1 MKNRHGRHSH
11 DQQAAMT
18 AYANILDEA
27 RTRILGI
34 NTILSGTATLPPWLT
49 AELGYVQLRM
59 LCELVAL
66 GCLIAHGD
74 IEETGSKKL
83 QKDFSADHIINRLER
98 LHPNFFPHPITCDFS
113 PASIHIERIES
124 GFLTKAELL
133 NLYHECGEHLHRGSL
148 SKIFSP
154 TNPKQPPQ
162 IQKVLDWGQ
171 KFSVLLSQHHIASI
185 TNRTHYLCFISHH
198 QANGN
203 AFVAIAQSSELDQ
216 NLILHESES
225 GNHA

>member
-1 MKNRHGRHSH
+1 
-11 DQQAAMT
+11 MT

-34 NTILSGTATLPPWLT
+34 NTIVSGTAALPPWLT
-49 AELGYVQLRM
+49 AELGYIQLRM

-83 QKDFSADHIINRLER
+83 QKEYAADQIITRLER
-98 LHPNFFPHPITCDFS
+98 LHPDFYPHPIACTFS
-113 PASIHIERIES
+113 PGSIHLDRIES
-124 GFLTKAELL
+124 GFLTKVELL

-148 SKIFSP
+148 SRMFSS

-162 IQKVLDWGQ
+162 VQKVLDWGQ
-171 KFSVLLSQHHIASI
+171 KFLILLSQHHIASFS
-185 TNRTHYLCFISHH
+185 NRTHFLCFISHH

-203 AFVAIAQSSELDQ
+203 AYVAIASSPRQEKLPVR
-216 NLILHESES
+216 L
-225 GNHA
+225 GNVA